1 MAEEVEKQ
9 IGEMCPNFVEES
21 SIDIY
26 YTTFMIRN
34 FADAG
39 CHAAMRAS
47 MQASHSGAG
56 GSSSFSGGGGSFS
69 GGGGGG
75 VR

>member
-1 MAEEVEKQ
+1 
-9 IGEMCPNFVEES
+9 MCPNFVEES

-26 YTTFMIRN
+26 YTTFMIRS

-39 CHAAMRAS
+39 CHAAM
-47 MQASHSGAG
+47 QASHASSGSG
-56 GSSSFSGGGGSFS
+56 GSSSFSGGGGGFS